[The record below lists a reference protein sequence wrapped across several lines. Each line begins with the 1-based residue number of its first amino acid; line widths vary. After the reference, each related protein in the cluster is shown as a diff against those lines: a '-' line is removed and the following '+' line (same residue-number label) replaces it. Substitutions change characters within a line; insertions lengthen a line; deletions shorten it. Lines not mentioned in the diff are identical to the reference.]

1 MSATYARLCTL
12 SLLLTVVGCWFTIR
26 LRCISVGKFS
36 DFKPHEKGLEKA
48 LGGLESKI
56 MNAKRLLG
64 NSESRRAKLPLVLAS
79 IAGLV
84 LIAVYAC

>member
-1 MSATYARLCTL
+1 MAANA
-12 SLLLTVVGCWFTIR
+12 VGAGAGRVTER
-26 LRCISVGKFS
+26 VQ
-36 DFKPHEKGLEKA
+36 
-48 LGGLESKI
+48 
-56 MNAKRLLG
+56 RLLG